1 MATKSIRLSDGT
13 DTLLPKSA
21 VSDFNYCKMADG
33 TLLQWGYE
41 ASKASGAEIS
51 FPIPFVTNT
60 PEVMIS
66 GYYNAAS
73 TIRCIFS
80 NIPAL
85 NKFTVYAYDVSTGAI
100 STATNLQFRW
110 LAIGR
115 WK

>member
-13 DTLLPKSA
+13 DTLLPECA
-21 VSDFNYCKMADG
+21 VSDATYCKMADG

-41 ASKASGAEIS
+41 SNKSSGAEIPFS
-51 FPIPFVTNT
+51 IPFVTNT
-60 PEVMIS
+60 PEVMIA

-73 TIRCIFS
+73 TLRCVFS
-80 NIPAL
+80 ANPAL
-85 NKFTVYAYDVSTGAI
+85 NKFTVYAYDTSTGAI